1 MLIKN
6 KIDDYQTKLF
16 GNRIET
22 LSNKLKEET
31 SINGAQLDALKRFFS
46 DLENNAMSSKLKTDN
61 KLA

>member
-1 MLIKN
+1 LIKN